1 MPWLSWL
8 SHVLERR
15 TGWRL
20 GAPTGSLKLQTPVDL
35 LAVQAAASTVDRR
48 SGAADTGGEAVA
60 SATDAVVGL
69 RQQQYSRIGDQP
81 SREDSENELS
91 NLFFLEEKMCKYQA
105 NSV

>member
-1 MPWLSWL
+1 MDPL
-8 SHVLERR
+8 
-15 TGWRL
+15 T
-20 GAPTGSLKLQTPVDL
+20 
-35 LAVQAAASTVDRR
+35 VQAAASSVDRR